1 MAFQLVLRPRLVPV
15 TGNKYLRLI
24 DDLTSPSSP
33 LAVVAILAQPTVE
46 V

>member
-1 MAFQLVLRPRLVPV
+1 MAVRLVLRQRLVPV

-33 LAVVAILAQPTVE
+33 HLVVAILAQPTVE